1 MHFFFLKFH
10 SVNISFAPTVCM
22 HISVKLCLCLQMIS
36 HNYSKPERHNT
47 PELLKQIKSY
57 QNFGLHY
64 PERIVG
70 GSSKSNLEKQ

>member
-1 MHFFFLKFH
+1 
-10 SVNISFAPTVCM
+10 
-22 HISVKLCLCLQMIS
+22 MIS